1 MAASFQA
8 SEKGLA
14 IIDKLRRRKGWAKK
28 DKVWYGLA
36 NTSESTLGRF
46 WRREP
51 ITQEIF
57 VKICDVIGANW
68 EEIYDD
74 SDAELLEAKD
84 ISATNFGC
92 EGAIALPNETQKH
105 QSFALPEKIAPVRNW
120 VGRSREIDTLK
131 SQILDPETR
140 AITITAVCL
149 VGLAGIGKTTLASKL
164 IRQLE
169 AENAP
174 FTVAAWETLRSS
186 TGKAPRFDSIIDSL
200 LLTLSH
206 GEISAATTQN
216 DYRQKTELL
225 VRLLKEKPCLVVLD
239 NVETVLQTGQAQKT
253 GYFAD
258 DCLEYKWLFNQ
269 LVETEHQSKV
279 IFTSRE
285 SLAELSRLAVRE
297 LPLKGLEREDA
308 VNLLES
314 HQQCLNLTTTSEEL
328 AQLAERYQGHPKAL
342 EVVSALIRDEP
353 KFKGQVGKFL
363 RDRQWLLINTIDRLI
378 DEVFSRLS
386 DLERTCLSRIS
397 VYQTSEYPLD
407 TAGIAAQMPEVSEY
421 ELEESII
428 QGLRRRQLLDYD
440 DQQESYQMHPLIQEK
455 AHRVLRPHPK
465 ITTSECQLAN
475 RQAYRY
481 FLSIPVK
488 TEAEWQEIED
498 IKPFL
503 RVHYHACCAED
514 WDEAAGAILGVYDF
528 LRLGFYFQLLKDLY
542 SKLIPPD
549 WREGKQLVTSPEV
562 HADILRYLGVA
573 CLYLGQFQAGI
584 EYLSVSLSTAS
595 KIRYREGEAAALCEI
610 GDIYS
615 ETGDFQISLDYLKQS
630 LVIAREISAP
640 KIECKVL
647 IYQGVNQ
654 YYLGD
659 YYSGIAS
666 FKQAL
671 KIARQIGY
679 IEREGTSLKDLA
691 VFYNVLG
698 DYQSALDYIQE
709 YSSLPDLYKGISSLK
724 EVQVYLANIYFNKGE
739 TEKAKIFA
747 IESLRLEGNIGENC
761 GTDAFISFGLSHR
774 FFENLQ
780 ESIEYFEK
788 RFNRA
793 KEIGAKFD
801 EAWALY
807 QLGMSY
813 RKLGQQDSSLDHFHK
828 SLSIFQQIGSRAY
841 EAKALLALAKTSLL
855 INTVGKRHCRI
866 PIEDYLDRAEK
877 ICLELKLPLL
887 TEVEKMKS
895 ELATKETVFF
905 N

>member
-131 SQILDPETR
+131 SQILDPATR

-164 IRQLE
+164 VRQLE

-186 TGKAPRFDSIIDSL
+186 TGKAPQFNDIIDSL

-216 DYRQKTELL
+216 DYRQKTEILM
-225 VRLLKEKPCLVVLD
+225 RLLKEKPCLVVLD
-239 NVETVLQTGQAQKT
+239 NVETVLQTGQSQKT

-269 LVETEHQSKV
+269 IVETEHQSKI

-285 SLAELSRLAVRE
+285 SLAELSLLAVRE

-363 RDRQWLLINTIDRLI
+363 RDRQWLLINTLDRLI

-440 DQQESYQMHPLIQEK
+440 DQQDLIK
-455 AHRVLRPHPK
+455 CTR
-465 ITTSECQLAN
+465 
-475 RQAYRY
+475 
-481 FLSIPVK
+481 
-488 TEAEWQEIED
+488 
-498 IKPFL
+498 
-503 RVHYHACCAED
+503 
-514 WDEAAGAILGVYDF
+514 
-528 LRLGFYFQLLKDLY
+528 
-542 SKLIPPD
+542 
-549 WREGKQLVTSPEV
+549 
-562 HADILRYLGVA
+562 
-573 CLYLGQFQAGI
+573 
-584 EYLSVSLSTAS
+584 
-595 KIRYREGEAAALCEI
+595 
-610 GDIYS
+610 
-615 ETGDFQISLDYLKQS
+615 
-630 LVIAREISAP
+630 
-640 KIECKVL
+640 
-647 IYQGVNQ
+647 
-654 YYLGD
+654 
-659 YYSGIAS
+659 
-666 FKQAL
+666 
-671 KIARQIGY
+671 
-679 IEREGTSLKDLA
+679 
-691 VFYNVLG
+691 
-698 DYQSALDYIQE
+698 
-709 YSSLPDLYKGISSLK
+709 
-724 EVQVYLANIYFNKGE
+724 
-739 TEKAKIFA
+739 
-747 IESLRLEGNIGENC
+747 
-761 GTDAFISFGLSHR
+761 
-774 FFENLQ
+774 
-780 ESIEYFEK
+780 
-788 RFNRA
+788 
-793 KEIGAKFD
+793 
-801 EAWALY
+801 
-807 QLGMSY
+807 
-813 RKLGQQDSSLDHFHK
+813 
-828 SLSIFQQIGSRAY
+828 
-841 EAKALLALAKTSLL
+841 
-855 INTVGKRHCRI
+855 
-866 PIEDYLDRAEK
+866 
-877 ICLELKLPLL
+877 
-887 TEVEKMKS
+887 
-895 ELATKETVFF
+895 
-905 N
+905 